1 MSSKG
6 TPEVGTLPA
15 KITDKQTRFV
25 EEYLVDCNATQ
36 AAIRAGYSHDSAANI
51 GWENVRKPQI
61 RNRIRA
67 KLNELTMTSAEAA
80 MRLTRWGRGSLNPF
94 VRLTAD
100 GEAVLDLSTAEA
112 QEALD
117 LIRKIKQT
125 EQTIRSKDGS
135 EYTTRRT
142 EIELHNAKDA
152 VVQMAKLHGM
162 FREDDKESVTA
173 LPTPEEIAE
182 SWERLKRVK
191 NIEELEE
198 MLVASAEEQIAN
210 GIA

>member
-1 MSSKG
+1 M
-6 TPEVGTLPA
+6 TENDNPEVGTVPA
-15 KITDKQTRFV
+15 KMTDKMTRFV

-67 KLNELTMTSAEAA
+67 KLEELTMTSSEAA
-80 MRLTRWGRGSLNPF
+80 MRLTRWGRGSIASF

-100 GEAVLDLSTAEA
+100 GEAVLDLSTPEA
-112 QEALD
+112 QDALD

-152 VVQMAKLHGM
+152 VVQMAKLQGM
-162 FREDDKESVTA
+162 FREDS
-173 LPTPEEIAE
+173 PTDERENTREWLEEQ
-182 SWERLKRVK
+182 WERLQRVQS
-191 NIEELEE
+191 IEELEK
-198 MLVASAEEQIAN
+198 MLTEPKQIADPVD
-210 GIA
+210 